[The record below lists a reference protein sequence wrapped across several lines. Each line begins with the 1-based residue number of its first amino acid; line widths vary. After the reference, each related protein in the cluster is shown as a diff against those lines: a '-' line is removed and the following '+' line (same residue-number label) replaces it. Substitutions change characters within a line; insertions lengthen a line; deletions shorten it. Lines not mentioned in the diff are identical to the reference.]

1 MRRFESCHPSHLLNS
16 SAVSNTTPATDAS
29 ALENS
34 VFFTGSSNPELAR
47 SVAREL
53 GISLGEIELDSFSD
67 GEVSVELLTNVRGK
81 TVYIIQST
89 CKPANDHLLEMLLIA
104 DAAKRAVA
112 SKIIAVMPYFGYARQ
127 DRRPRSARVP
137 ISARLISD
145 LITSAGVERLLT
157 VELHV
162 EQIQGFFNIPVDNIY
177 GSTLLK
183 DYLDQQADS
192 LVNPLVVSPDIGGV
206 ARARAIAKILNTDLA
221 IIDKRRQH
229 ANQSEVMN
237 IIGDPAD
244 RDCLLVD
251 DMIDTAG
258 TTCQAASALKERGA
272 LRVIA
277 HAVHPILSGRALD
290 NINNSELDLLLTSDT
305 IPLSAAAK
313 SCPRIRQLS
322 IDKLLAHVIRRT
334 HSRQSLSAIQIT
346 G

>member
-183 DYLDQQADS
+183 SYLDEQADS

-206 ARARAIAKILNTDLA
+206 ARARAIAKMLNTDLA

-237 IIGDPAD
+237 IIGDPAG

-305 IPLSAAAK
+305 IPLSAAAQ

>member
-16 SAVSNTTPATDAS
+16 SAVSNITPANDAS

-89 CKPANDHLLEMLLIA
+89 CKPANDHLLELLLIA

-183 DYLDQQADS
+183 GYLDEQADS

-206 ARARAIAKILNTDLA
+206 ARARAIAKMLNTDLA

-237 IIGDPAD
+237 IIGDPAG

-305 IPLSAAAK
+305 IPLSAAAQ

>member
-1 MRRFESCHPSHLLNS
+1 M
-16 SAVSNTTPATDAS
+16 SNNTPANDAS

-34 VFFTGSSNPELAR
+34 VFFAGSSNPELAQ
-47 SVAREL
+47 SVAQEL
-53 GISLGEIELDSFSD
+53 GISLGEIELGSFSD
-67 GEVSVELLTNVRGK
+67 GEVSVELRTNVRGK

-89 CKPANDHLLEMLLIA
+89 CKPANDHLLELLLIA

-112 SKIIAVMPYFGYARQ
+112 SKIIAVVPYFGYARQ

-183 DYLDQQADS
+183 DYLEEQADS

-237 IIGDPAD
+237 IIGDPAG

-272 LRVIA
+272 RRVIA
-277 HAVHPILSGRALD
+277 HAVHPILSGRAID
-290 NINNSELDLLLTSDT
+290 NISNSELDLLLTSDT

-313 SCPRIRQLS
+313 SCARINQLS
-322 IDKLLAHVIRRT
+322 IGKLLAHVIRRT

>member
-183 DYLDQQADS
+183 SYLDEQADS

-206 ARARAIAKILNTDLA
+206 ARARAIAKMLNTDLA

-237 IIGDPAD
+237 IIGDPAG

-313 SCPRIRQLS
+313 NCPRIRQLS

>member
-47 SVAREL
+47 SVARKL

-183 DYLDQQADS
+183 SYLDEQAES

-206 ARARAIAKILNTDLA
+206 ARARAIAKMLNTDLA

-237 IIGDPAD
+237 IIGDPAG

>member
-16 SAVSNTTPATDAS
+16 SAVSNITPVNDAS

-34 VFFTGSSNPELAR
+34 VFFAGSSNPELAQ
-47 SVAREL
+47 SVAQEL
-53 GISLGEIELDSFSD
+53 GISLGEIELGSFSD
-67 GEVSVELLTNVRGK
+67 GEVSVELRTNVRGK

-89 CKPANDHLLEMLLIA
+89 CKPANDHLLELLLIA

-112 SKIIAVMPYFGYARQ
+112 SKIIAVVPYFGYARQ

-183 DYLDQQADS
+183 DYLDEQADS

-237 IIGDPAD
+237 IIGDPD
-244 RDCLLVD
+244 GRDCLLVD

-272 LRVIA
+272 RRVIA
-277 HAVHPILSGRALD
+277 HAVHPILSGRAID

-313 SCPRIRQLS
+313 SCSRINQLS